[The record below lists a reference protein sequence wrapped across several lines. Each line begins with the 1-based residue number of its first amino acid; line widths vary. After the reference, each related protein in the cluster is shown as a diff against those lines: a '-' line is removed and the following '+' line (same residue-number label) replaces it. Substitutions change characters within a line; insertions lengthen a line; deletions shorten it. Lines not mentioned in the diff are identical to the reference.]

1 MHGTDARLQLRQH
14 NSGENLT
21 QPEIV
26 FAMDVLVR
34 QQIEILQKDFAPLP
48 LCIRDRQPSLT
59 SPHLAVRKATPQ
71 LAVGALFLVQHT
83 PSLSMRNLILI
94 VMMVVVMMV
103 MVVMVPLMLS
113 GFFSRLSFSRLSF
126 RVRRRLRLRR
136 LSRWLVL
143 CQRRNKGDRGGNR
156 CRGQELTE
164 HSSFPL
170 GWVSPCSPKCR
181 TPHERSLNVEIASL
195 MSFDSAA

>member
-1 MHGTDARLQLRQH
+1 LREKKRPDLAIGTLL
-14 NSGENLT
+14 
-21 QPEIV
+21 EIKRPPLSHV
-26 FAMDVLVR
+26 MIL
-34 QQIEILQKDFAPLP
+34 IEIL
-48 LCIRDRQPSLT
+48 I
-59 SPHLAVRKATPQ
+59 
-71 LAVGALFLVQHT
+71 
-83 PSLSMRNLILI
+83 M
-94 VMMVVVMMV
+94 VMVMMV
-103 MVVMVPLMLS
+103 MVMVMVMMVAMVVPPMVVVVVPLMLS
-113 GFFSRLSFSRLSF
+113 GFFSRLSFSRLNF

>member
-1 MHGTDARLQLRQH
+1 MIL
-14 NSGENLT
+14 
-21 QPEIV
+21 
-26 FAMDVLVR
+26 
-34 QQIEILQKDFAPLP
+34 IEIL
-48 LCIRDRQPSLT
+48 IM
-59 SPHLAVRKATPQ
+59 V
-71 LAVGALFLVQHT
+71 
-83 PSLSMRNLILI
+83 
-94 VMMVVVMMV
+94 MVVVMMV
-103 MVVMVPLMLS
+103 VPPMVVVVVVVVPLMLS

>member
-1 MHGTDARLQLRQH
+1 LREKKRPDLAIGTLL
-14 NSGENLT
+14 
-21 QPEIV
+21 EIKRPPLSHV
-26 FAMDVLVR
+26 MIL
-34 QQIEILQKDFAPLP
+34 IEIL
-48 LCIRDRQPSLT
+48 IM
-59 SPHLAVRKATPQ
+59 V
-71 LAVGALFLVQHT
+71 
-83 PSLSMRNLILI
+83 
-94 VMMVVVMMV
+94 MVVVMMV
-103 MVVMVPLMLS
+103 VPPMVVVVVVVVPLMLS

>member
-1 MHGTDARLQLRQH
+1 MIL
-14 NSGENLT
+14 
-21 QPEIV
+21 
-26 FAMDVLVR
+26 
-34 QQIEILQKDFAPLP
+34 IEIL
-48 LCIRDRQPSLT
+48 I
-59 SPHLAVRKATPQ
+59 
-71 LAVGALFLVQHT
+71 
-83 PSLSMRNLILI
+83 M
-94 VMMVVVMMV
+94 VMVMMV
-103 MVVMVPLMLS
+103 MVMVMVMMVAMVVPPMVVVVVPLMLS
-113 GFFSRLSFSRLSF
+113 GFFSRLSFSRLNF